1 MNAPPPP
8 DRITEAWLGG
18 MGEGMM
24 QATRARIEWIRAR
37 VRGPRVLDIGCS
49 QGITAILL
57 AREGLAVTAVD
68 IDPRV
73 IADARAHLAAEPA
86 EVRARVEIVEA
97 DIATLPVA
105 GGGYDSVILGEVL
118 EHLEDPAAM
127 LTLAAAHA
135 APGGR
140 LVVTVPFGVNPF
152 PDHRQTF
159 YLAGPHALIARDFVV
174 EEAAVLGRWAGF
186 AATKPEAGGGR
197 PLPPAELARLLP
209 EAEAEFLAIEERLR
223 AEAGRLRRK
232 LRVAEPAAEK
242 AAAEAVAT
250 RTAALQA
257 RLAAQARALAG
268 AEAAAAAAERALAT
282 LRESPTFRLGATLAA
297 AARSP
302 RAALG
307 LPLALARLWR
317 AGRRAR
323 AGAPAAAALGR
334 EAASLEGTAR
344 ALSLEARLEDP
355 TGAARAASRTGT
367 PTHASGEG

>member
-1 MNAPPPP
+1 MSAPPPP

-86 EVRARVEIVEA
+86 EVRARVGIVEA
-97 DIATLPVA
+97 DVATLPA
-105 GGGYDSVILGEVL
+105 RGDYDSVILGEVL

-127 LTLAAAHA
+127 LALAAAQA

-159 YLAGPHALIARDFVV
+159 YLAGPHTLIARDFVV

-186 AATKPEAGGGR
+186 AATKPAEGAGC
-197 PLPPAELARLLP
+197 PLPAVALAGLLP
-209 EAEAEFLAIEERLR
+209 AAEAEFLAIEERLR
-223 AEAGRLRRK
+223 AEAGRFRR
-232 LRVAEPAAEK
+232 RFRAAEQ
-242 AAAEAVAT
+242 AAATAGA

-268 AEAAAAAAERALAT
+268 AEARAEAAERAVAALRASAT
-282 LRESPTFRLGATLAA
+282 HRLGATLAA

-317 AGRRAR
+317 AERRAR

-334 EAASLEGTAR
+334 EAAGLERTAR
-344 ALSLEARLEDP
+344 GLSLEARLEGGPVPQGGARGAPDP
-355 TGAARAASRTGT
+355 SR
-367 PTHASGEG
+367 EG